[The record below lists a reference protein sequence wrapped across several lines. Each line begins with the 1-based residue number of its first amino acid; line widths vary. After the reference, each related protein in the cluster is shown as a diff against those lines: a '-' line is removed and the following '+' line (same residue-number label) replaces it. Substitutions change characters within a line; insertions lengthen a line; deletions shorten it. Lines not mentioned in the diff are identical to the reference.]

1 MKHLI
6 IFAHPNESSLNAS
19 LKNWIVQCLEQQQQ
33 EVQVRDLNKI
43 CFNPVLSQYDMLGQL
58 KGAVAAEVEK
68 EQDLITWADQL
79 IFVYPIWWTGMPA
92 ILKGY
97 IDRVFSYGFAYR
109 YDKGV
114 QKGLLT
120 GKKAVILNTHGKS
133 HAEYEAIGMNEAL
146 KLTSDKG
153 IFTYCGL
160 EIIAHFYFDRA
171 DRATED
177 VIRNWKGELEK
188 LFISIPVQ

>member
-6 IFAHPNESSLNAS
+6 IFAHPNESSLNAAM
-19 LKNWIVQCLEQQQQ
+19 KNWIVQRLEKQQD
-33 EVQVRDLNKI
+33 EVQVRDLNKM
-43 CFNPVLSQYDMLGQL
+43 CFNPVLSHDDMLGQL
-58 KGAVAAEVEK
+58 KGTVDAEVMR
-68 EQDLITWADQL
+68 EQALITWADQL

-109 YDKGV
+109 YDKGI
-114 QKGLLT
+114 QKGLLS

-133 HAEYEAIGMNEAL
+133 QAEYEAIGMNEAL

-153 IFTYCGL
+153 IFSYCGL
-160 EIIAHFYFDRA
+160 EIVAHFYFDRA

-188 LFISIPVQ
+188 IFLSIPVH

>member
-19 LKNWIVQCLEQQQQ
+19 LKNWIVQYLEQQQQ
-33 EVQVRDLNKI
+33 EVQVRDLNKM
-43 CFNPVLSQYDMLGQL
+43 CFNPVLSQDDMFGQF
-58 KGAVAAEVEK
+58 KGTVDAEVGK
-68 EQDLITWADQL
+68 EQELITWADQL

-109 YDKGV
+109 YDKGI
-114 QKGLLT
+114 QKGLLS

-133 HAEYEAIGMNEAL
+133 QTEYEAIGMNEAL

-153 IFTYCGL
+153 IFAYCGL

-177 VIRNWKGELEK
+177 VIRNWKEELEK
-188 LFISIPVQ
+188 LFLSIPVQ